1 VPYDPIAMLTALS
14 RGEVRFVVIGG
25 LAGRYWGSPT
35 VTSDVDIC
43 YERGR
48 ENLQH
53 LTDVLLELD
62 ARLRGVDED
71 VRFLLD
77 ALTIE
82 KGQNFTFT
90 TRFGPL
96 DILGLPAGVQGYDE
110 LERNAVACELGDGIV
125 VQMCDLDDLIRM
137 KEAAGRP
144 KDRIELEVLA
154 AVRDERDHR

>member
-53 LTDVLLELD
+53 LTDVLLELG
-62 ARLRGVDED
+62 ARLRGVDDD
-71 VRFLLD
+71 VPFVLD